1 MGSTPASGTKQNSV
15 MANKILTVYS
25 NRKFDE
31 EVNKEIRRLLNDK
44 EWMKKFIAGKNN
56 PEWTHDNN
64 R

>member
-1 MGSTPASGTKQNSV
+1 

-44 EWMKKFIAGKNN
+44 EWMKKFIDGKNN